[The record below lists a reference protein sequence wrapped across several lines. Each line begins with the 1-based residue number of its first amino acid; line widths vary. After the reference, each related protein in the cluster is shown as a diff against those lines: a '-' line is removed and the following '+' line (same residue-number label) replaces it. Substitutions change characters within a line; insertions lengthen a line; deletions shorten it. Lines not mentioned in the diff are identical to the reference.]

1 MKKTLI
7 VILCIAILTACV
19 PAQQPTQPVVMPS
32 PIPPTATP
40 TSTPSLPDALWIS
53 PAVPES
59 LSQLARTWDIPI
71 TEDPNLAT
79 QKLDIFDPGSLW
91 IFALVAPFPTVMDE
105 VTFQELSAA
114 WQGGQTGPMGGRGIL
129 MAESTLRAF
138 AAVWGEPAA
147 GAVRVAS
154 SGELLDRAWSES
166 TWAIIPFE
174 EIQPKWKVLS
184 IDGQNPIHKDF
195 VADPYPLKIK
205 FGLSDLYSF
214 ALPRT
219 NRDET
224 KLATVVLT
232 GVTAMVRA
240 TALTMELKGVTYPGS
255 LESGDW
261 LREADVAHISNEVT
275 FDKTCPY
282 PRSGSTSL
290 ILCSDPKYMELLL
303 NVGTDIVEMS
313 GDHLL
318 DRGGTALIDTLNIY
332 KENNIPYYGGGM
344 NAEDARKPVLM
355 EVNGNKLAFMGCNGK
370 PEIFQKATDTTP
382 GPAKCDYEFFDEQ
395 IRALKSQGYMVIFT
409 FQHNECY
416 SGKPCYLHDEGF
428 RSVADSGAV
437 VVSGSQAHF
446 PHIMEF
452 RGDSFLHYGLGNL
465 FFDQMLYNAP
475 GGQVIEGTRRE
486 FMDRHIFYDGR
497 YLGVELLTTM
507 MEDYSIPRPMIK
519 EEREPFLTEYFTL
532 SGWTPII
539 SQVVPVPT
547 LTPTPI
553 ASP

>member
-240 TALTMELKGVTYPGS
+240 
-255 LESGDW
+255 
-261 LREADVAHISNEVT
+261 
-275 FDKTCPY
+275 
-282 PRSGSTSL
+282 
-290 ILCSDPKYMELLL
+290 
-303 NVGTDIVEMS
+303 
-313 GDHLL
+313 
-318 DRGGTALIDTLNIY
+318 
-332 KENNIPYYGGGM
+332 
-344 NAEDARKPVLM
+344 
-355 EVNGNKLAFMGCNGK
+355 
-370 PEIFQKATDTTP
+370 
-382 GPAKCDYEFFDEQ
+382 
-395 IRALKSQGYMVIFT
+395 
-409 FQHNECY
+409 
-416 SGKPCYLHDEGF
+416 
-428 RSVADSGAV
+428 
-437 VVSGSQAHF
+437 
-446 PHIMEF
+446 
-452 RGDSFLHYGLGNL
+452 
-465 FFDQMLYNAP
+465 
-475 GGQVIEGTRRE
+475 
-486 FMDRHIFYDGR
+486 
-497 YLGVELLTTM
+497 
-507 MEDYSIPRPMIK
+507 
-519 EEREPFLTEYFTL
+519 
-532 SGWTPII
+532 
-539 SQVVPVPT
+539 
-547 LTPTPI
+547 
-553 ASP
+553 